1 MTSLGG
7 GVADQDKWDRG
18 EGDGAKRGA
27 SSIKSRSSD
36 LGDAERNQED
46 WVWMMNSI
54 LVTKCCVDYRE
65 NDWDDGRAS
74 LSI

>member
-7 GVADQDKWDRG
+7 GVRDQDTWERG

-36 LGDAERNQED
+36 LGVEESEQQDL
-46 WVWMMNSI
+46 VLMMNSI
-54 LVTKCCVDYRE
+54 LVTERCVDYRE
-65 NDWDDGRAS
+65 IDWDYGRES

>member
-1 MTSLGG
+1 MTLLGL
-7 GVADQDKWDRG
+7 GVGNQDTCECG

-36 LGDAERNQED
+36 LGVEKSERED
-46 WVWMMNSI
+46 CVLIMNSI
-54 LVTKCCVDYRE
+54 VAERCVNYGE
-65 NDWDDGRAS
+65 NDWDDGRES

>member
-7 GVADQDKWDRG
+7 GVRDQNRWERG

-27 SSIKSRSSD
+27 SSIKARSSG
-36 LGDAERNQED
+36 LGVEESEGEE
-46 WVWMMNSI
+46 WVLMINSI
-54 LVTKCCVDYRE
+54 LGTEHCVDHRE
-65 NDWDDGRAS
+65 NDWDDGRES

>member
-7 GVADQDKWDRG
+7 GVRAQDMWERR

-27 SSIKSRSSD
+27 SSIKARSSD
-36 LGDAERNQED
+36 LGVEESERED
-46 WVWMMNSI
+46 WVLMINSI
-54 LVTKCCVDYRE
+54 LVTKRCVDYRE
-65 NDWDDGRAS
+65 NDWDDGREC

>member
-7 GVADQDKWDRG
+7 GVRDQDMWERG

-27 SSIKSRSSD
+27 SSIKARSSD
-36 LGDAERNQED
+36 LGVEESERED
-46 WVWMMNSI
+46 WVLMINAI
-54 LVTKCCVDYRE
+54 LVTERCVNYRE
-65 NDWDDGRAS
+65 NDWDDGRES

>member
-7 GVADQDKWDRG
+7 GVGDQDKWECG

-36 LGDAERNQED
+36 LGVEESERED
-46 WVWMMNSI
+46 LVLMMNSI
-54 LVTKCCVDYRE
+54 LVTERCVDYRE
-65 NDWDDGRAS
+65 NKWDEGRES
-74 LSI
+74 LRI